1 MPTGL
6 DRIQVLC
13 QPDTYAKVM
22 TLVNVT
28 GKTKSNIAHELI
40 QHALKDEKYR
50 ALLAEADE
58 AQTVKPKEDPRTESR
73 QKSFHRQPSAPKE
86 ERVSYTE
93 LFEGML
99 KEKELGARPVFSAEE
114 QAKLM
119 EMVRAGVITK
129 EKAVE
134 MMSYQP
140 PAEGQD
146 VEEKQADMRQE
157 MLDAL
162 GQQDDR
168 LARMEALVAQLVTA
182 KT

>member
-1 MPTGL
+1 
-6 DRIQVLC
+6 
-13 QPDTYAKVM
+13 M

-40 QHALKDEKYR
+40 QHALKDEKYQ

-86 ERVSYTE
+86 EAISY
-93 LFEGML
+93 
-99 KEKELGARPVFSAEE
+99 KEVLGARPVFSAEE

-140 PAEGQD
+140 PAKGQD